1 MCLPSLTN
9 GSYKS
14 FPKCRGGV
22 SRQLAGI
29 PFNANRYIGIPKA
42 TQSLSCMMM
51 NDECLS
57 TLINRRGFYLA
68 INLKGEN
75 GGIVNGQLYIL
86 VADAKEWFTES

>member
-1 MCLPSLTN
+1 
-9 GSYKS
+9 
-14 FPKCRGGV
+14 
-22 SRQLAGI
+22 
-29 PFNANRYIGIPKA
+29 
-42 TQSLSCMMM
+42 MMM

-68 INLKGEN
+68 INLQGEN